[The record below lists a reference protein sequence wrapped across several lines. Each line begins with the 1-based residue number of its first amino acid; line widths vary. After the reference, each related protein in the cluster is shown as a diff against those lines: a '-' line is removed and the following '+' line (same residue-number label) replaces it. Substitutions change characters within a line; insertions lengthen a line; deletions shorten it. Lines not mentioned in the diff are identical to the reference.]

1 MSIEQIPIGRFSQIT
16 RLTQKALRI
25 YDQKG
30 ILVPSMKD
38 RITGYRYY
46 SAAQIE
52 IALKIKYLIS
62 IGFNLT
68 EINTLLNVVESED
81 KTLIKEMFSKKL
93 SETKQE
99 IQRLK
104 KIEEILLEN
113 ASFEVLFMSTTEPVI
128 KKVSKMRV
136 LSKREKG
143 TYNKTINKLI
153 GEIMGQI
160 FKPDNQR
167 ERVTIIGPPMYI
179 CHDKG
184 YNDVDADIEI
194 AIPITGRI
202 NVEQEFEVKYLPG
215 GKVVSTIHTGAYR
228 NVGEAYTRIF
238 EYARKN
244 GLKIAGLT
252 RELYLTNP
260 KEKPEN
266 ELLTEVQ
273 LPIE

>member
-16 RLTQKALRI
+16 RLSQKALRI
-25 YDQKG
+25 YDERG
-30 ILVPSMKD
+30 ILIPDIKD
-38 RITGYRYY
+38 PMTGYRYY
-46 SAAQIE
+46 STTQIE
-52 IALKIKYLIS
+52 QALKIKYLIN
-62 IGFNLT
+62 IGFNLN
-68 EINTLLNVVESED
+68 EINNLLDAMEIRDHNV
-81 KTLIKEMFSKKL
+81 IKKMFSKKL
-93 SETKQE
+93 TEVKQE
-99 IQRLK
+99 VQRLK

-113 ASFEVLFMSTTEPVI
+113 ASIEALFLNTTEPVI
-128 KKVSKMRV
+128 KNNSKMRV
-136 LSKREKG
+136 ISKREQG
-143 TYNKTINKLI
+143 PYNKTINKLI

-167 ERVTIIGPPMYI
+167 ERVTITGPPIYI

-184 YNDVDADIEI
+184 YNDVDANIEI

-202 NVEQEFEVKYLPG
+202 NVDNDFEVKYLKG
-215 GKVVSTIHTGAYR
+215 CKVVSTIHTGSYS
-228 NVGEAYTRIF
+228 NIGEAYTRIF

-252 RELYLTNP
+252 REIYLTNP
-260 KEKPEN
+260 KEKQEH